1 MNRNAMLIVAVF
13 VFIFGA
19 ITVYYLRPIDESTRV
34 ESIDPDT
41 LPTPVERTEP
51 TPPVTPPV
59 AEKPKEPVVPPP
71 PNVPA
76 VPNEHAGKVPEV
88 DLTAAGVR
96 KYTPLPMPAFFATDG
111 MPAETQPINPLD
123 FTTAGPKFVAVV
135 KDLVAAI
142 EAKPK
147 DPAPLRHAILFL
159 CRAGRPNEAAPY
171 FDRYL
176 AAGGTMKDLGEI
188 VVSESGRNTPGE
200 AIGGGLEFYI
210 RGLAMVGRFKDA
222 LARQK
227 ELEALLPGFAE
238 TGLSMMFIR
247 FYELLDR
254 LNTQKNPVEAM
265 YSLEMFNSVW
275 PTGRYLELENQAVTA
290 YIRFITEAPN
300 DALEEMLPQLNQ
312 VWPHI
317 PANTMQLITQ
327 DLLKRGQRPSPF
339 MISGGDPGYRD
350 ENCNPAALI
359 RRSINSRHRL
369 FDLEQSTLQAK
380 RGHALAKELQI
391 AELQLAA
398 LWNLADVAH
407 ASRDL
412 PLEIKS
418 VREAE
423 ELSKTVKLEGLQLYT
438 AMRIA
443 ALYEHMAD
451 ERKAMETYLS
461 VYKRSKERGASLTA
475 FRAMTAYSRLLARF
489 AKPTEVEATLKSQVN
504 GLEQAN
510 AAAKLL
516 AAPWFNLAY
525 CYQRQAKTNDAA
537 AYYAK
542 VLQSQDVDLGMQT
555 YILLGQLLLRDKNGV
570 EAAKAFANAQEA
582 EKTTRNPEIR
592 WRAAYGLA
600 RSQLMQ
606 KDAPNARV
614 SIIDAIKVIE
624 AMPPSVVDYQQRRV
638 LQDDTQDVWEFAIEL
653 SAKDGAEDLA
663 FELAER
669 CRSRAIQD
677 VFGSRK
683 NFAPAATLAEVKAV
697 SGQKTI
703 LYLSMPDNMF
713 IWVVSG
719 NDVVFERIPLQQ
731 RQLYGEISAMLKMGS
746 SLQSS
751 GNPWQTVFTRAYDRF
766 WAPISKHIKDG
777 DRVTIIPH
785 GILHYVPFAALYD
798 GEKFVIDKIDFHI
811 AATAGTMLELRKK
824 PAGVLSPGLLL
835 DPIFSTDPDSPFAKT
850 ETADILQL
858 FPLSKALKGREA
870 TSALLLSAP
879 GNTALLH
886 LCSHGQYDPW
896 LPMKSGFEIWRDGA
910 AGTFTIEEAAS
921 LRIPSAQ
928 LVAFNSTPAG
938 VKELAGGDDAAAI
951 ARAFQIAGARNVFS
965 PIWTVDNPIRM
976 ELMKKFYENLKN
988 NPDPVAALCAT
999 QRFVLKG
1006 HSHPYAWGGFVIN
1019 GAGR

>member
-1 MNRNAMLIVAVF
+1 MNRNAMVILAVF
-13 VFIFGA
+13 VLAFGA
-19 ITVYYLRPIDESTRV
+19 MTVYFLRPIDEATRV
-34 ESIDPDT
+34 ETIDPDT
-41 LPTPVERTEP
+41 LPTRVEP
-51 TPPVTPPV
+51 NTPATPPV
-59 AEKPKEPVVPPP
+59 AEKPAEPAVPPP
-71 PNVPA
+71 PTVPA
-76 VPNEHAGKVPEV
+76 VPDEHGGKVPEV

-111 MPAETQPINPLD
+111 MPSETQPINPLD
-123 FTTAGPKFVAVV
+123 FTAAGPKFVAVL
-135 KDLVAAI
+135 KDLVTAV

-147 DPAPLRHAILFL
+147 DPTPLRHAILFL
-159 CRAGRPNEAAPY
+159 CRAGRPNEATPY

-188 VVSESGRNTPGE
+188 VITESGRSAPGE

-222 LARQK
+222 LSRQK
-227 ELEALLPGFAE
+227 ELEAQLPGFAE
-238 TGLSMMFIR
+238 TGLSIMYIR
-247 FYELLDR
+247 YYELLDR
-254 LNTQKNPVEAM
+254 LNKQKNPIEAM

-275 PTGRYLELENQAVTA
+275 PTGRYMELENQAVTA
-290 YIRFITEAPN
+290 FIRFITEAPN

-339 MISGGDPGYRD
+339 IIAAGDPGLRD

-359 RRSINSRHRL
+359 RRSINSRLRL

-380 RGHALAKELQI
+380 RGVALAKELQI
-391 AELQLAA
+391 PEQQLAS

-407 ASRDL
+407 ASKDL
-412 PLEIKS
+412 PLEIKA

-423 ELSKTVKLEGLQLYT
+423 ELSKTVKQEGLQLYT
-438 AMRIA
+438 SLRIA

-451 ERKAMETYLS
+451 ERKAMETYLA
-461 VYKRSKERGASLTA
+461 VYRKAKERGASLTA
-475 FRAMTAYSRLLARF
+475 FRAMTAYTGLMARF
-489 AKPTEVEATLKSQVN
+489 AMPADILQTLKTQVD
-504 GLEQAN
+504 GLEQSG

-516 AAPWFNLAY
+516 ATPWFNLAF
-525 CYQRQAKTNDAA
+525 CYQRLGKTNEAA
-537 AYYAK
+537 NYYGK

-555 YILLGQLLLRDKNGV
+555 YIRLGQLLLRDKNGV
-570 EAAKAFANAQEA
+570 EAAKSFGNAQEA

-592 WRAAYGLA
+592 WRAAYGIA
-600 RSQLMQ
+600 RSRLMQ
-606 KDAPNARV
+606 KDVPGARNA
-614 SIIDAIKVIE
+614 IIEAINVIE
-624 AMPPSVVDYQQRRV
+624 TLPPSVVDYQQRRV

-653 SAKDGAEDLA
+653 AAKDGAEDLA

-683 NFAPAATLAEVKAV
+683 NFAPAAKLAEVKALT
-697 SGQKTI
+697 GQKTI

-719 NDVVFERIPLQQ
+719 NDVIFERIPLQQ
-731 RQLYGEISAMLKMGS
+731 RQVFGEVAAILKMGS
-746 SLQSS
+746 SLQMT
-751 GNPWQTVFTRAYDRF
+751 GNPWQTVFVRAYDRF

-777 DRVTIIPH
+777 DRVNIIPH

-798 GEKFVIDKIDFHI
+798 GEKFVVDKIDFHI
-811 AATAGTMLELRKK
+811 APTAGAMLELRKR
-824 PAGVLSPGLLL
+824 PAGVLSPGVVF
-835 DPIFSTDPDSPFAKT
+835 DPIFSTDPNSPYAKT

-858 FPLSKALKGREA
+858 FPLSKPIKGREA
-870 TSALLLSAP
+870 NSSVLSAVP

-886 LCSHGQYDPW
+886 LCTHGQYDPW
-896 LPMKSGFEIWRDGA
+896 LPMKSGFEVWRDGA
-910 AGTFTIEEAAS
+910 PGSFSIDEVAS
-921 LRIPSAQ
+921 MRIPAAQ

-938 VKELAGGDDAAAI
+938 VKEMAGGDDAAGI
-951 ARAFQIAGARNVFS
+951 ARAFQIAGARNVLS
-965 PIWTVDNPIRM
+965 PIWTVDNPVRM
-976 ELMKKFYENLKN
+976 EFLKKFYENLKN

-999 QRFVLKG
+999 QRHILKG
-1006 HSHPYAWGGFVIN
+1006 HAHPYAWGGFLVN
-1019 GAGR
+1019 GAGK